1 MSVAEDLL
9 LQRLQESSHIG
20 RARVGQTSRGA
31 ADRADLWQLQQ
42 QVRPRS
48 AVKLQSS
55 STLCRTTYSR
65 PTPLAIRRDLDWS
78 GVYAA
83 FLKPGTAAATRT
95 ATTDMARPSRR
106 AQAGFARVQRNLE

>member
-1 MSVAEDLL
+1 MAEDLL
-9 LQRLQESSHIG
+9 LQWLQESSHVG
-20 RARVGQTSRGA
+20 RARVGQMSRGA

-42 QVRPRS
+42 QVRG
-48 AVKLQSS
+48 LYSS
-55 STLCRTTYSR
+55 STLCRTTDSR

-78 GVYAA
+78 GIYAA

-106 AQAGFARVQRNLE
+106 ARAGFARVQRTQA